1 MFLNEID
8 DYNENDSDVSDI
20 DYVLESEHDTDTTQS
35 NDSADEA
42 ITNVSR
48 HEITVENID
57 LPTYVGKDKS
67 IWYMYP
73 PPRNVRT
80 RAHNTL
86 NIRPGPIGYAKQV
99 KTPYESWS
107 LFFPDTVIMEI
118 VKCTNIN
125 ISRIR
130 PNYNRPRAALDTNI
144 EEMKA
149 VFGLLYMA
157 GVMKSS
163 HQNLSDLWAR
173 DGTGVDFFRSTMC
186 LTRFQFILRAL
197 RFDDITTRNERR
209 SVDKLAPIRNIFNGF
224 VQKCQENYVVG
235 EYTTID
241 EILES
246 FRGRCNFRQYIRN
259 KPAKYGIKIFALC
272 DARKFYTLNMEVYAG
287 KQPDGPYQIDNNPHK
302 VVERLVIPITKS
314 GRNVTMDNWF
324 ISIPLVQTLLQN
336 HRLTV
341 VGTIRK
347 NKREIPP
354 IFVQTKIRPVNSSL
368 FGYGKTFIDTT
379 LLSYVPKKNKVVT
392 LVSTMHHSDDIDDS
406 SGEAM
411 KPEILTFY
419 NHTKGGVDT
428 VDELKGSYSVSRT
441 SCRWP
446 LTIFYSL
453 LNIAGIN
460 SFIIIKDND
469 SEKHKKLTR
478 RYFLKELSKELCMSY
493 WKHRLTIKTL
503 PKHLKISLKNLTGQ
517 QQEQSE
523 RQDCPG
529 RCVYCSTKK
538 NRKTNT
544 RCIHCNSPI
553 CREHT
558 VPACPECSRSMAVD
572 ETENSDEYV

>member
-1 MFLNEID
+1 MFLDEID

-67 IWYMYP
+67 IWY
-73 PPRNVRT
+73 
-80 RAHNTL
+80 
-86 NIRPGPIGYAKQV
+86 I
-99 KTPYESWS
+99 
-107 LFFPDTVIMEI
+107 
-118 VKCTNIN
+118 
-125 ISRIR
+125 
-130 PNYNRPRAALDTNI
+130 PRAALDTNI

-209 SVDKLAPIRNIFNGF
+209 SMDKLAPIRNIFNGF
-224 VQKCQENYVVG
+224 VQKYQENYVVG

-241 EILES
+241 EMLES
-246 FRGRCNFRQYIRN
+246 FRGRCNFHQYIRN

-441 SCRWP
+441 SCRLP

-538 NRKTNT
+538 NRRTNT
-544 RCIHCNSPI
+544 HCIHCNSPI
-553 CREHT
+553 CQEHT
-558 VPACPECSRSMAVD
+558 VPACPECSRSMVV
-572 ETENSDEYV
+572 S